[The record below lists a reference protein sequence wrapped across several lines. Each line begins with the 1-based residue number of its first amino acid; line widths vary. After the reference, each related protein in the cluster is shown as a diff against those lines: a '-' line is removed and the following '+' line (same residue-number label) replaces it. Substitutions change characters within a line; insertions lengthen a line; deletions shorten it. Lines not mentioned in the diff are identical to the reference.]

1 MRKLKIILLSF
12 SLALICIVPST
23 LKAYD
28 FEGNETYYINYCSVP
43 LKTQED
49 ADLCAAF
56 KRWYEQKAEDLMNN
70 ANSMQESITN
80 LQGEIEAVGQ
90 QMAEYQRQ
98 LDDLALQIQALNESI
113 AQIEANM
120 AVLQEERLID
130 SSVE

>member
-49 ADLCAAF
+49 ADLWLILSVGMS
-56 KRWYEQKAEDLMNN
+56 KR
-70 ANSMQESITN
+70 
-80 LQGEIEAVGQ
+80 
-90 QMAEYQRQ
+90 QR
-98 LDDLALQIQALNESI
+98 I
-113 AQIEANM
+113 
-120 AVLQEERLID
+120 
-130 SSVE
+130 

>member
-1 MRKLKIILLSF
+1 M
-12 SLALICIVPST
+12 V
-23 LKAYD
+23 
-28 FEGNETYYINYCSVP
+28 N
-43 LKTQED
+43 
-49 ADLCAAF
+49 F

-120 AVLQEERLID
+120 AVLQEEIEMKEKRLRCVMLD
-130 SSVE
+130 QRGYGSYAVLCRC